1 MMFFVF
7 SFLFVFFF
15 FKQKTAYE
23 MRISD
28 WSSDV
33 CSSDLFMTGLRDDE
47 ARWCAMLAGQI
58 KRLGGSPSGACG
70 AFYDKVMALDEPVE
84 RLALLN
90 RGQGWVVR
98 KLDAMIPRVKDE
110 VLHADLR
117 ELADS
122 HVENIAETDQRL
134 LEIRSG
140 GDEAERRPQGHQST
154 FVGVLNWWKD

>member
-1 MMFFVF
+1 
-7 SFLFVFFF
+7 
-15 FKQKTAYE
+15 
-23 MRISD
+23 
-28 WSSDV
+28 
-33 CSSDLFMTGLRDDE
+33 MTGLRDDE

-110 VLHADLR
+110 VLRADLR
-117 ELADS
+117 EMADS
-122 HVENIAETDQRL
+122 HVENIAE
-134 LEIRSG
+134 RS
-140 GDEAERRPQGHQST
+140 EEHTSELQSLMRISYAV
-154 FVGVLNWWKD
+154 FCLQNKKKQQQ

>member
-1 MMFFVF
+1 METNDALMSPDELLAALNELLEAERAGVKVA
-7 SFLFVFFF
+7 LAGRR
-15 FKQKTAYE
+15 TASTE
-23 MRISD
+23 TMGA
-28 WSSDV
+28 
-33 CSSDLFMTGLRDDE
+33 FMTGLRDDE

-110 VLHADLR
+110 TLRADLR
-117 ELADS
+117 EMADS
-122 HVENIAETDQRL
+122 HVENIAETDQL
-134 LEIRSG
+134 ILEMRSG
-140 GDEAERRPQGHQST
+140 AD
-154 FVGVLNWWKD
+154 